1 MRFITELSA
10 KLARPQLDDSFA
22 DEKIV
27 VQGPVDVCFVEED
40 GIVILD
46 FKTDHVDSPEALT
59 EAYGEQ
65 LRIYSLACEKIFE
78 NARVLIDVPENC
90 ERQIPILLQEKLSKK
105 INDRTNGR
113 FFPVTLINFW
123 EIDIL

>member
-1 MRFITELSA
+1 MKRKFYVSYVH
-10 KLARPQLDDSFA
+10 DSYTG
-22 DEKIV
+22 EKV
-27 VQGPVDVCFVEED
+27 
-40 GIVILD
+40 
-46 FKTDHVDSPEALT
+46 
-59 EAYGEQ
+59 
-65 LRIYSLACEKIFE
+65 FE

-123 EIDIL
+123 ELELL

>member
-1 MRFITELSA
+1 MKRKFYASYVH
-10 KLARPQLDDSFA
+10 DSYTG
-22 DEKIV
+22 EKV
-27 VQGPVDVCFVEED
+27 
-40 GIVILD
+40 
-46 FKTDHVDSPEALT
+46 
-59 EAYGEQ
+59 
-65 LRIYSLACEKIFE
+65 FE

-123 EIDIL
+123 EIELL

>member
-1 MRFITELSA
+1 MKQKFYVSYVH
-10 KLARPQLDDSFA
+10 DSYTG
-22 DEKIV
+22 EKV
-27 VQGPVDVCFVEED
+27 
-40 GIVILD
+40 
-46 FKTDHVDSPEALT
+46 
-59 EAYGEQ
+59 
-65 LRIYSLACEKIFE
+65 FE

-123 EIDIL
+123 EIDLL